1 MCVCSLCRSVR
12 RHRWRAYAMFAYT
25 FAAAPPFAML
35 SVGREF
41 RLRPATSGTPAAAT
55 GSAGGVGASAMATV
69 ASPGGGDGG
78 GADGFGGDAA
88 RAIVAPFAVS
98 PGVSFVDQARD
109 RRDAAEM
116 QCAAPHAATP
126 FPVGAAQQRERRAD
140 SP

>member
-1 MCVCSLCRSVR
+1 MMPRLKCLQSLLLSFN
-12 RHRWRAYAMFAYT
+12 ALENG
-25 FAAAPPFAML
+25 AAAALAQSAPACTAL
-35 SVGREF
+35 L
-41 RLRPATSGTPAAAT
+41 RLELLHNS
-55 GSAGGVGASAMATV
+55 
-69 ASPGGGDGG
+69 
-78 GADGFGGDAA
+78 FGGDAA